1 MTLSPLSELRSLKRF
16 ASVKRSLTCEFYT
29 CENTCLLSVYGRPT
43 WDMYRRV
50 KDREERDTFCW
61 AYKHVIV
68 VCAKNEDPK
77 HKILPAPV
85 ESGMQPGCAYLVFTI
100 GGFEAGVFKKH
111 AWLMKDVLLL
121 DTPFLLASNEKPT
134 RGPTKLR
141 SSLPGHKELLATIN
155 SMRTIHA
162 DTGPGQP
169 QDSSSLQPPGGF
181 SSSSDGL
188 SL

>member
-1 MTLSPLSELRSLKRF
+1 M
-16 ASVKRSLTCEFYT
+16 C
-29 CENTCLLSVYGRPT
+29 
-43 WDMYRRV
+43 RRV
-50 KDREERDTFCW
+50 KNSEERDTKCW

-68 VCAKNEDPK
+68 CCAAKENAK
-77 HKILPAPV
+77 LKILPAPV
-85 ESGMQPGCAYLVFTI
+85 ESKMLPGCAYLVFTI
-100 GGFEAGVFKKH
+100 GGFEDGVFKNH
-111 AWLMKDVLLL
+111 AWLMTDVLIL
-121 DTPFLLASNEKPT
+121 DTPFVLGAKEKPT
-134 RGPTKLR
+134 RGPTQLN
-141 SSLPGHKELLATIN
+141 SSLPGHKELLTIIN